1 MRNTLFLRATT
12 ALGLAA
18 LLGGA
23 LVTTG
28 PATPAEAAT
37 VTISKATYL
46 DKTLAGILG
55 QVGGVVTGYEYKQP
69 TAMTDESCFRPA
81 YGPYSGD
88 APASCW
94 TPNNYPGY
102 DRVGA
107 PNFAANEVGSDDD
120 YHIDFFNQH
129 ILAAHGPDTTAQD
142 IKDEWVAHDVGDWG
156 PGEIANSLMRNQ
168 GYLPPVTGTAEYN
181 RHYWLTEAY
190 IENDT
195 LGMVAPGMPA
205 TARDLTGKFASV
217 TTEWDSVTW
226 AKFYGTMYSM
236 AYFATDVRDVLSDAS
251 ATLPRSGWPYQIYQK
266 VQALHEQNATD
277 WRWAQGQLLSFVR
290 NVYGQDNVQAIPDRN
305 NGSLLIS
312 ILYGNNDYLTTLKIA
327 SLIGNDADCTASGVA
342 GLMGIIKGMAG
353 TPQEFKDRIYQN
365 GAGRYINDAVTGF
378 PPYIKN
384 DYPRS
389 QSWDDLASLYRD
401 NAASQI
407 LARGG
412 TQDAT
417 NFYINAQTVQPEKS
431 VLINNADFEQGTLTG
446 WTAWTPGSDPGTP
459 NVYAEANGTA
469 QSGAWKGTVVTDAQV
484 PEAKLTTSLRGLQ
497 TGATYRVSAFIQSDQ
512 AARLFAVTPTASA
525 AYTAVVGSY
534 ASANNKWVRRS
545 VDFTATASTADVGL
559 HMPTGTAGF
568 AAIDNLDVVQISQPT
583 TTTYEAESATRSG
596 AEVLAGGSA
605 SGGSYVGG
613 IDDAGNY
620 VQFTVSVPAAGEYL
634 ANLNYANA
642 SGGLSNL
649 GMAVNGAAKATI
661 PFARTEA
668 WGQFSQNIASTP
680 VTLAAGSNTIRLSKP
695 ATGGG
700 YVQLDSLKVG
710 PAAQPIYAPITA
722 ISVANN
728 GFEASS
734 PTQFPA
740 SWSTWPGQTGTNA
753 DADFTET
760 DAFAGTSRLTH
771 YKAAPYEVYTN
782 QTLAVPNGTYTVSA
796 WAEGSGGQTSTFLSA
811 KSYAT
816 SAPELKA
823 AIPTLGSPKWRRI
836 TIAGIQVTNGQLT
849 VGMYSSSPANAWSS
863 VDQIEVWRQ

>member
-1 MRNTLFLRATT
+1 MRNTLLLRATT

-18 LLGGA
+18 LLGA
-23 LVTTG
+23 TLVTTG

-37 VTISKATYL
+37 LTISKATYL

-156 PGEIANSLMRNQ
+156 PGEIANGLMRNQ
-168 GYLPPVTGTAEYN
+168 GYLPPATGTAEYN

-266 VQALHEQNATD
+266 VQALHEQNPTD

-353 TPQEFKDRIYQN
+353 TP
-365 GAGRYINDAVTGF
+365 
-378 PPYIKN
+378 
-384 DYPRS
+384 
-389 QSWDDLASLYRD
+389 
-401 NAASQI
+401 
-407 LARGG
+407 
-412 TQDAT
+412 
-417 NFYINAQTVQPEKS
+417 
-431 VLINNADFEQGTLTG
+431 
-446 WTAWTPGSDPGTP
+446 
-459 NVYAEANGTA
+459 
-469 QSGAWKGTVVTDAQV
+469 
-484 PEAKLTTSLRGLQ
+484 
-497 TGATYRVSAFIQSDQ
+497 
-512 AARLFAVTPTASA
+512 
-525 AYTAVVGSY
+525 
-534 ASANNKWVRRS
+534 
-545 VDFTATASTADVGL
+545 
-559 HMPTGTAGF
+559 
-568 AAIDNLDVVQISQPT
+568 
-583 TTTYEAESATRSG
+583 
-596 AEVLAGGSA
+596 
-605 SGGSYVGG
+605 
-613 IDDAGNY
+613 
-620 VQFTVSVPAAGEYL
+620 
-634 ANLNYANA
+634 
-642 SGGLSNL
+642 
-649 GMAVNGAAKATI
+649 
-661 PFARTEA
+661 
-668 WGQFSQNIASTP
+668 
-680 VTLAAGSNTIRLSKP
+680 
-695 ATGGG
+695 
-700 YVQLDSLKVG
+700 
-710 PAAQPIYAPITA
+710 
-722 ISVANN
+722 
-728 GFEASS
+728 
-734 PTQFPA
+734 
-740 SWSTWPGQTGTNA
+740 
-753 DADFTET
+753 
-760 DAFAGTSRLTH
+760 
-771 YKAAPYEVYTN
+771 
-782 QTLAVPNGTYTVSA
+782 
-796 WAEGSGGQTSTFLSA
+796 
-811 KSYAT
+811 
-816 SAPELKA
+816 
-823 AIPTLGSPKWRRI
+823 
-836 TIAGIQVTNGQLT
+836 
-849 VGMYSSSPANAWSS
+849 
-863 VDQIEVWRQ
+863 